1 MTDIWLTNG
10 FYATEDKPLSLVL
23 QTVFHLS
30 CLLIQSISH
39 QLGCKD
45 NTGDSVKSAAK
56 GKVKQNFLIQEGNQV
71 AKVLFALCRSMLAV
85 PTHLVFLCLDMASKR
100 I

>member
-45 NTGDSVKSAAK
+45 NTGDSVKVLL
-56 GKVKQNFLIQEGNQV
+56 KVKQNFLIQEGNQV

-85 PTHLVFLCLDMASKR
+85 PSHLVFLCLDMASKR